1 MEIRSIR
8 HKGLLRLFERN
19 DGKGLP
25 SVRLG
30 KIRNIITALA
40 NAEDV
45 EEIQTMPGWRLHPL
59 KGGRRGTWAIS
70 LTGNWRITFQVM
82 DNTIYDLDLE
92 GYH

>member
-8 HKGLLRLFERN
+8 HKGLLRFFERN

-25 SVRLG
+25 AVRLG
-30 KIRNIITALA
+30 KIRNIITALT

-45 EEIQTMPGWRLHPL
+45 EEIRTMPGWRLHPL

-70 LTGNWRITFQVM
+70 LTGNWRITFQVT
-82 DNTIYDLDLE
+82 DNVIHDLNLE
-92 GYH
+92 DYH